1 MTSTFS
7 TKEAKVNAKKAKMKH
22 WVRNWPG
29 VEVVG
34 ESYYHETF
42 EHIVNKCPQFAALT
56 YLTLSLV
63 PESNNEHDA
72 NAVAVH
78 VDSKKIG
85 HLSRTD
91 AGRYRDVLRDEASTA
106 DGVIT
111 GGLVTD
117 AKAYSYSVQ
126 ALLNLNDAVFWS
138 KPSHPTPLSMTAY
151 SVLISG
157 GNVASTYVAA
167 VSPQVADMC
176 EAGDELAVWFKEER
190 NDVFLFARGSLAGSG
205 RVAVIEAGDLAKLG
219 IPRQHLRA
227 FVKDAGRHHVLVEFV
242 KLV

>member
-1 MTSTFS
+1 M
-7 TKEAKVNAKKAKMKH
+7 NAKKAKMKH

-126 ALLNLNDAVFWS
+126 ALLNLNDAV
-138 KPSHPTPLSMTAY
+138 
-151 SVLISG
+151 
-157 GNVASTYVAA
+157 
-167 VSPQVADMC
+167 C
-176 EAGDELAVWFKEER
+176 
-190 NDVFLFARGSLAGSG
+190 
-205 RVAVIEAGDLAKLG
+205 
-219 IPRQHLRA
+219 
-227 FVKDAGRHHVLVEFV
+227 
-242 KLV
+242 